1 MNVHD
6 AHVHETPKSCL
17 TEHMDQQP
25 QVGAEEEEALKKQLE
40 EAQRLNQEVE
50 GDDDEDEDGDD

>member
-1 MNVHD
+1 
-6 AHVHETPKSCL
+6 
-17 TEHMDQQP
+17 MDQQP